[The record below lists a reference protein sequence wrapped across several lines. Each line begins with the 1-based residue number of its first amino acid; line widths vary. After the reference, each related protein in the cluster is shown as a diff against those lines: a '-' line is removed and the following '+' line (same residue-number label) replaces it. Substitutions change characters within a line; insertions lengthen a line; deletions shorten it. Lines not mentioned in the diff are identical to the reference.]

1 MNASLAQASALN
13 RFGLGARPGDL
24 EAAHDPRGGLLRQI
38 TPEAA
43 RLPDHGLPDSAAYL
57 REELALLRELRRG
70 RQTDA
75 ASNDA
80 AARRTVTN
88 GRGRLRQAV
97 ARELDVR
104 YRHAATT
111 PHGFAERLVRFW
123 SNHFAISA
131 DKRAAALYAAPME
144 REAVRPHVFGR
155 FAELLLAVEQHP
167 GMLRYL
173 DNVRSV
179 GEGSPLAQRA
189 AARRKRG
196 LNENLARE
204 ILELHTLGVDGGY
217 GQTDV
222 TELARALTG
231 WGTALPRDFERDGDF
246 EHAFVFREAA
256 HEAGA
261 RRVLGRRYVEG
272 GVRQGEAILH
282 DLAVHPATARHVS
295 RKLAAHFV
303 ADDPPPALVERM
315 TQAWLRSG
323 GALTAVYRALI
334 DSEEAWSPHARK
346 FRTPD
351 DLILAALRAAG
362 TTAPIATLHPLLTL
376 LGQPPFTAR
385 SPAGF
390 PDDATPWAGADALY
404 KRVQVAQRLSA
415 LAPEA
420 RPDPLA
426 IARGALG
433 ARLDADTATAVR
445 RAESA
450 RAGLAV
456 LFASPAFQWRS

>member
-24 EAAHDPRGGLLRQI
+24 EAAHDPRDGLLRQI

-75 ASNDA
+75 APNDA
-80 AARRTVTN
+80 AARRTATN

-97 ARELDVR
+97 AR
-104 YRHAATT
+104 
-111 PHGFAERLVRFW
+111 G
-123 SNHFAISA
+123 
-131 DKRAAALYAAPME
+131 
-144 REAVRPHVFGR
+144 
-155 FAELLLAVEQHP
+155 
-167 GMLRYL
+167 
-173 DNVRSV
+173 
-179 GEGSPLAQRA
+179 
-189 AARRKRG
+189 
-196 LNENLARE
+196 
-204 ILELHTLGVDGGY
+204 
-217 GQTDV
+217 
-222 TELARALTG
+222 
-231 WGTALPRDFERDGDF
+231 
-246 EHAFVFREAA
+246 
-256 HEAGA
+256 AGA
-261 RRVLGRRYVEG
+261 RRVLGRRYGEG

-376 LGQPPFTAR
+376 LGQPPFTPR

-445 RAESA
+445 RAEST